1 LRRAVL
7 TVGGTVAGLAAL
19 FSFKT
24 HSPVSAAAIS
34 TPTAGAP
41 TSSASGTTPTGP
53 AYPTASS
60 LAPPASTPTAGSSS
74 AASKTPTAGS
84 SSASMP
90 ASTAP
95 ASTPSSARTTAPAS
109 SAPATKAP
117 TKAPTT
123 PAAPATSAPA
133 GKSGSFTG
141 ATSSTQ
147 YGPVDVTVTMT
158 NGKITA
164 ASGSLEGQGDSIG
177 QNALPVLNGE
187 AVSAQSASIAAVSGA
202 SYTSQGYIQSL
213 QSALDQAGL

>member
-1 LRRAVL
+1 MRRAVL
-7 TVGGTVAGLAAL
+7 TIGGTVAGLAAL

-24 HSPVSAAAIS
+24 HSAVDAAAIS

-41 TSSASGTTPTGP
+41 SSSASGTTPTGP

-60 LAPPASTPTAGSSS
+60 LAPPSSKPSAGSSTAASKAPTAGSSRS
-74 AASKTPTAGS
+74 V
-84 SSASMP
+84 P

-95 ASTPSSARTTAPAS
+95 AGAPSTSRAATAPAS

-117 TKAPTT
+117 TQAPST

-133 GKSGSFTG
+133 GKSGTFTG
-141 ATSSTQ
+141 ATSNTQ
-147 YGPVDVTVTMT
+147 YGPVDVTVTLS
-158 NGKITA
+158 NGKITN

-187 AVSAQSASIAAVSGA
+187 AVSAQSASISAVSGA

-213 QSALDQAGL
+213 QSALDQAGI

>member
-7 TVGGTVAGLAAL
+7 TIGGTVAGLAAL

-24 HSPVSAAAIS
+24 HSAVEAAAIS

-41 TSSASGTTPTGP
+41 SSSASGTTPTGP

-60 LAPPASTPTAGSSS
+60 LAPPTSKPSAGSSTAASKAPTAGSSRS
-74 AASKTPTAGS
+74 V
-84 SSASMP
+84 P
-90 ASTAP
+90 AS
-95 ASTPSSARTTAPAS
+95 TAPAS

-117 TKAPTT
+117 TQAPST
-123 PAAPATSAPA
+123 PAAPTTSAPA
-133 GKSGSFTG
+133 GKSGTFTG
-141 ATSSTQ
+141 ATSNTQ
-147 YGPVDVTVTMT
+147 YGPVDVTVTLV
-158 NGKITA
+158 NGKITN

-187 AVSAQSASIAAVSGA
+187 AVSAQSASISAVSGA

-213 QSALDQAGL
+213 QSALDQAGI